1 MQTLTDQFYIII
13 YTWLQ
18 EAHEFYEKNQ
28 MWDEVRQNQ
37 YLALTVLK
45 NNAIIKL
52 IWDRIEDKKQGLIQQ

>member
-1 MQTLTDQFYIII
+1 
-13 YTWLQ
+13 
-18 EAHEFYEKNQ
+18 

-52 IWDRIEDKKQGLIQQ
+52 IWDRIEDKK